1 MKKTAVKEGLVMIVQ
16 AVVIGLAFSIALC
29 GGAVLVGTVS
39 SNIKKT
45 QTVTVE
51 SQHQKLIDETTY
63 LYCPYCGQKLER

>member
-1 MKKTAVKEGLVMIVQ
+1 MRKTVKEALVMIVQ
-16 AVVIGLAFSIALC
+16 AVVVGLAFSIAIC
-29 GGAVLVGTVS
+29 GGAILMGTIS